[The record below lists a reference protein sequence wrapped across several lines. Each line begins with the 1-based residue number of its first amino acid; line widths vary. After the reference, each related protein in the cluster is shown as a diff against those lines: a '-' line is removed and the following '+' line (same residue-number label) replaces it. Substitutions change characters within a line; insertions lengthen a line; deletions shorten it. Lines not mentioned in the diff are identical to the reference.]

1 MRIILVRHGE
11 TVWNVKGRLQG
22 RLGGPLTF
30 RGRRQM
36 KATARGLAGEKIAHV
51 FSSDLERAMASARE
65 IGLFHQAPVE
75 FLHELREI
83 DCGELESKS
92 LQKAMKTH
100 RRELEA
106 RLRDKYNYCF
116 PRGES
121 YRDVEARVRPFLRR
135 VRRSFAGKTIVVVS
149 HEAVN
154 RVILKI
160 LLNLAPQ
167 NAVKV
172 SQPNDCVY
180 FIDVPETGKQA
191 THKKTGHAT
200 AAGARAR
207 ATPLAKPEVEFLYK
221 NKLHNGLFWE

>member
-1 MRIILVRHGE
+1 MKIILVRHGE
-11 TVWNVKGRLQG
+11 TVWNVQGRLQG

-36 KATARGLAGEKIAHV
+36 KATARRLAGEKIAHV

-65 IGLFHQAPVE
+65 IGNFHSAPVE

-116 PRGES
+116 PAGES
-121 YRDVEARVRPFLRR
+121 YRDVEKRVRPFLRR
-135 VRRSFAGKTIVVVS
+135 VKKNFAGKTVAVVS
-149 HEAVN
+149 HEAVS
-154 RVILKI
+154 RVILKM
-160 LLNLAPQ
+160 LLCLSPQ
-167 NAVKV
+167 DAVKI
-172 SQPNDCVY
+172 SQPNDCAY
-180 FIDVPETGKQA
+180 FIDVPEGRGGVRSGK
-191 THKKTGHAT
+191 
-200 AAGARAR
+200 AR
-207 ATPLAKPEVEFLYK
+207 PEVKCLYK
-221 NKLHNGLFWE
+221 NKKREGLLWE